1 MNKLLILAVIILLT
15 ACHNKEKYVNKIDIK
30 KRKDKIDHSKN
41 MNYLGFETSPYLLQ
55 HKDNP
60 VNWNPW
66 KDFAFEKAVREN
78 KPIFLSI
85 GYSTCH
91 WCHVME
97 HQSFEDKEVA
107 KYLNENF
114 ISIKV
119 DREERPD
126 VDEFYMDIAQ
136 KMTGRGGWPLTII
149 MTPDKKPF
157 FAGTYFPK
165 HRFLSVLSQ
174 LSNKWKTDQANILKL
189 SEEIIKEDQKSSS
202 FQNMIDDDI
211 LKRAGTFFT
220 QYYDRV
226 HGGFKRAPKFPS
238 PHQWIFL
245 IKYATRTDNQQLLN
259 IALTTLKKM
268 RYGGMYDQIGF
279 GFHRYSTDVKWLV
292 PHFEKML
299 YDQAMLIWAF
309 SEAYGAT
316 KDKFYKDVVEEIY
329 QYLEDFMKY
338 KDSIYYS
345 AEDADSD
352 GAEGKYYVWT
362 KDELNNLLDK
372 DEKWILEYF
381 HVEQNGNFR
390 ASEHH
395 LINKNIPYLTESTNI
410 KLGNKLSKFEQIRVK
425 LLKYREKRV
434 KPHRDEKILIHWN
447 AMTALALS
455 RASIL
460 TNEKKYGRSAKKI
473 LDFILKNMVN
483 SKKELIRSYK
493 TEVTG
498 FLTDYAYLTAAL
510 LEYYQVSFES
520 KYLQIG
526 IFYVDMMM
534 DKFFQDDR
542 FTTVQKSDSNLPTK
556 TDSIYDGAKP
566 SGQSIA
572 IKTVLKYSLITRK
585 YSSEMKG
592 ALNRALSKAKNYPIG
607 YSTSL
612 DSLNELLAS
621 PKEIVITGSL
631 ESKDTQKLL
640 HTLNNSYYPYKV
652 ILFNPDRDKDGK
664 DDLIYKIYP
673 FIKNQKSLHNKATA
687 YVCEAGSCKKPT
699 SDAKEMLEFM
709 KK

>member
-1 MNKLLILAVIILLT
+1 MN
-15 ACHNKEKYVNKIDIK
+15 NENSMNYD
-30 KRKDKIDHSKN
+30 KD
-41 MNYLGFETSPYLLQ
+41 MNYLQYEKSPYLLQ

-66 KDFAFEKAVREN
+66 KEFAFKKAIKTD

-97 HQSFEDKEVA
+97 HESFEDREVA
-107 KYLNENF
+107 EYLNEHF

-165 HRFLSVLSQ
+165 KRLMSTLSQ
-174 LSNKWKTDQANILKL
+174 ISNKWKTDKINILKL
-189 SEEIIKEDQKSSS
+189 SEEIIKEESDNSNI
-202 FQNMIDDDI
+202 QNEISENI
-211 LKRAGTFFT
+211 LKNAGNIFIN
-220 QYYDRV
+220 YYDSIY
-226 HGGFKRAPKFPS
+226 GGFNRAPKFPS

-245 IKYATRTDNQQLLN
+245 IKYATRTKNEQLLS

-268 RYGGMYDQIGF
+268 RQGGIYDQIGY
-279 GFHRYSTDVKWLV
+279 GFHRYSTDKKWLV

-299 YDQAMLIWAF
+299 YDQAMLIWAY

-316 KDKFYKDVVEEIY
+316 KDDFYKSVVSEIY
-329 QYLEDFMKY
+329 QYLEDFMKFT
-338 KDSIYYS
+338 KDGNSIYYS

-362 KDELNNLLDK
+362 KDELNKLLEK
-372 DEKWILEYF
+372 DEKWILDYF

-390 ASEHH
+390 ANEHH
-395 LINKNIPYLTESTNI
+395 LINKNILYLTNSDKKEKN
-410 KLGNKLSKFEQIRVK
+410 FEKIRGK

-460 TNEKKYGRSAKKI
+460 TKDKRYRKSAKNI
-473 LDFILKNMVN
+473 LDFILKNMI
-483 SKKELIRSYK
+483 KKDKSLIRSYD
-493 TEVTG
+493 TNING
-498 FLTDYAYLTAAL
+498 FLSDYSYLTAAL
-510 LEYYQVSFES
+510 LEYYQASFDS
-520 KYLQIG
+520 SYLEKG
-526 IFYVDMMM
+526 VFYTDMMM
-534 DKFFQDDR
+534 KKFFDKDR
-542 FTTVQKSDSNLPTK
+542 FTTVEKSDNDLPIK

-585 YSSEMKG
+585 YKVEMEK
-592 ALNRALSKAKNYPIG
+592 ALNRALFKAKNYPVG
-607 YSTSL
+607 YATSL
-612 DSLNELLAS
+612 DTLNELLTS

-631 ESKDTQKLL
+631 KDEDTQKLL
-640 HTLNNSYYPYKV
+640 SSLNSNYYPYKI
-652 ILFNPDRDKDGK
+652 ILLNPDRDDKK
-664 DDLIYKIYP
+664 DLIYKIYP
-673 FIKNQKSLHNKATA
+673 FIKNQKSLKGKATA
-687 YVCEAGSCKKPT
+687 YVCEAGMCKKPT
-699 SDAKEMLEFM
+699 SDIDEMIKFM
-709 KK
+709 ME